1 MLLRIVLIEPQIPG
15 NVGAV
20 ARVMANFVI
29 DDLAL
34 VNGCEITGEGF
45 ARSKSGRPIL
55 EKLQRFQTM
64 QEALADCDIA
74 IGTSGIKPEG
84 DKRWF
89 RAPQDVKKI
98 NELIDSREKPALVFG
113 RENYGLYKDE
123 LALCETTITIPT
135 SQDYPIL
142 NLSHAVGIVLYEI
155 NRKVKVKEPKRR
167 KSVSQDEFERLVERI
182 MEMLENSS
190 YPKRKLARSKTT
202 LRRLISRGNPD
213 EGEYENL
220 MGIFKA
226 IKIGKRDED

>member
-1 MLLRIVLIEPQIPG
+1 LRIVLVEPQHPG

-20 ARVMANFVI
+20 ARAMANFGI
-29 DDLAL
+29 TDLAL
-34 VNGCEITGEGF
+34 VNGCEINDDGY

-55 EKLQRFQTM
+55 ENLKRFDTM
-64 QEALADCDIA
+64 EKALADCDIT

-89 RAPQDVKKI
+89 RAPKDVKEI
-98 NELIDSREKPALVFG
+98 SNLIKERENPALVFG
-113 RENYGLYKDE
+113 RENYGLYREE

-135 SQDYPIL
+135 NPDYPIL
-142 NLSHAVGIVLYEI
+142 NLSHSVGIVLYEI
-155 NRKVKVKEPKRR
+155 KRKEKVKSPKKR
-167 KSVSQDEFERLVERI
+167 KAVSQEEFERLVERI
-182 MEMLENSS
+182 MHMLENSS
-190 YPKRKLARSKTT
+190 YPERRLDRSRTT

-226 IKIGKRDED
+226 IREGKR

>member
-1 MLLRIVLIEPQIPG
+1 MRIVLVEPQHPG

-20 ARVMANFVI
+20 ARAMANFGI
-29 DDLAL
+29 TDLAL
-34 VNGCEITGEGF
+34 VNGCEINDDGY

-55 EKLQRFQTM
+55 ENLKRFDTM
-64 QEALADCDIA
+64 EKALADCDIT

-89 RAPQDVKKI
+89 RAPKDVKEI
-98 NELIDSREKPALVFG
+98 SNLIKERENPALVFG
-113 RENYGLYKDE
+113 RENYGLYREE

-135 SQDYPIL
+135 NPDYPIL
-142 NLSHAVGIVLYEI
+142 NLSHSVGIVLYEI
-155 NRKVKVKEPKRR
+155 KRKEKVKSPKKR
-167 KSVSQDEFERLVERI
+167 KAVSQEEFERLVERI
-182 MEMLENSS
+182 MHMLENSS
-190 YPKRKLARSKTT
+190 YPERRLDRSRTT

-226 IKIGKRDED
+226 IRVGKR

>member
-1 MLLRIVLIEPQIPG
+1 LRIVLVEPQHPG

-20 ARVMANFVI
+20 ARAMANFGI
-29 DDLAL
+29 TDLAL
-34 VNGCEITGEGF
+34 VNGCEINDDGY

-55 EKLQRFQTM
+55 ENLKRFDTM
-64 QEALADCDIA
+64 EKALADCDIA

-89 RAPQDVKKI
+89 RAPNDVKKI
-98 NELIDSREKPALVFG
+98 NQLINKRENPALIFG
-113 RENYGLYKDE
+113 RENYGLYREE
-123 LALCETTITIPT
+123 LALCEVTITIPT
-135 SQDYPIL
+135 NPDYPIL

-155 NRKVKVKEPKRR
+155 KRKEKVKSPKKR
-167 KSVSQDEFERLVERI
+167 KAVSQEEFERLVSRI
-182 MEMLENSS
+182 MNMLENSS
-190 YPKRKLARSKTT
+190 YPERRLDRSRTT

-226 IKIGKRDED
+226 IREGKR

>member
-1 MLLRIVLIEPQIPG
+1 MRIVLVEPLIAG

-20 ARVMANFVI
+20 ARIMANFGI

-34 VNGCEITGEGF
+34 VKGCEITGDGF

-55 EKLQRFQTM
+55 EKLQRFETM
-64 QEALADCDIA
+64 KEALADCDIA
-74 IGTSGIKPEG
+74 IATSGIKPEG

-89 RAPQDVKKI
+89 RAPQNVKKI
-98 NELIDSREKPALVFG
+98 NKLIDSRNKPALVFG

-135 SQDYPIL
+135 NSDYPVL

-155 NRKVKVKEPKRR
+155 NRKIKVKEPKRR
-167 KSVSQDEFERLVERI
+167 KSVSQEEFERLVDRI
-182 MEMLENSS
+182 MEMLDDSS

-226 IKIGKRDED
+226 IKEGKR

>member
-1 MLLRIVLIEPQIPG
+1 MRIVLVEPQHPG

-20 ARVMANFVI
+20 ARAMANFGI
-29 DDLAL
+29 TDLAL
-34 VNGCEITGEGF
+34 VNGCEINDDGY

-55 EKLQRFQTM
+55 ENLKRFDTM
-64 QEALADCDIA
+64 EKALADCDIA

-89 RAPQDVKKI
+89 RAPNDVKKI
-98 NELIDSREKPALVFG
+98 NQLINKRENPALIFG
-113 RENYGLYKDE
+113 RENYGLYREE
-123 LALCETTITIPT
+123 LALCEVTITIPT
-135 SQDYPIL
+135 NPDYPIL

-155 NRKVKVKEPKRR
+155 KRKEKVKSPKKR
-167 KSVSQDEFERLVERI
+167 KAVSQEEFERLVSRI
-182 MEMLENSS
+182 MNMLENSS
-190 YPKRKLARSKTT
+190 YPERRLDRSRTT

-226 IKIGKRDED
+226 IREGKR

>member
-1 MLLRIVLIEPQIPG
+1 MRIVLVEPQHPG

-20 ARVMANFVI
+20 ARAMANFGVT
-29 DDLAL
+29 DLAL
-34 VNGCEITGEGF
+34 VNGCEINDDGY
-45 ARSKSGRPIL
+45 ARSKSGKPIL
-55 EKLQRFQTM
+55 ENLKRFDTM
-64 QEALADCDIA
+64 EKALADCDIA

-89 RAPQDVKKI
+89 RAPRDVKKI
-98 NELIDSREKPALVFG
+98 NELINERENPALVFG
-113 RENYGLYKDE
+113 RENYGLYREE

-135 SQDYPIL
+135 NADYPIL

-155 NRKVKVKEPKRR
+155 KRKEKVKGPKKR
-167 KSVSQDEFERLVERI
+167 KAVSQEDFERLVDRI
-182 MEMLENSS
+182 MEMLEDSS
-190 YPKRKLARSKTT
+190 YPERRLDRSKTT

-226 IKIGKRDED
+226 IKEGKR

>member
-1 MLLRIVLIEPQIPG
+1 MRIVLVEPQHPG

-20 ARVMANFVI
+20 ARVMANFGI
-29 DDLAL
+29 NDLAI
-34 VNGCEITGEGF
+34 VNGCEITDEGY
-45 ARSKSGRPIL
+45 ARSKSGRPVL
-55 EKLQRFQTM
+55 ENLKRFKTM
-64 QEALADCDIA
+64 GEALADCDIA
-74 IGTSGIKPEG
+74 IATSGIKPKG

-89 RAPQDVKKI
+89 RAPTNVKNINKI
-98 NELIDSREKPALVFG
+98 IEDRENPALVFG
-113 RENYGLYKDE
+113 RENYGLYKEE
-123 LALCETTITIPT
+123 LALCETTITVPT

-155 NRKVKVKEPKRR
+155 NREIKIKGPKRR
-167 KSVSQDEFERLVERI
+167 KAVSQEEFERLLERI
-182 MEMLENSS
+182 MNMLVDSS

-226 IKIGKRDED
+226 IKEGKR

>member
-1 MLLRIVLIEPQIPG
+1 VILLKIILVEPQHPG

-20 ARVMANFVI
+20 ARVMANFGI
-29 DDLAL
+29 EDLAL

-55 EKLQRFQTM
+55 EKLQRFETM

-74 IGTSGIKPEG
+74 IATSGIKPEG

-89 RAPQDVKKI
+89 RAPQNVKKI
-98 NELIDSREKPALVFG
+98 NKLIESRNKPALVFG

-135 SQDYPIL
+135 SPDYPVL

-155 NRKVKVKEPKRR
+155 NRKIKVKGPKRR
-167 KSVSQDEFERLVERI
+167 KPVSQEDFERLVDRI

-226 IKIGKRDED
+226 IKVGKR

>member
-1 MLLRIVLIEPQIPG
+1 MRIVLVEPQHPG

-20 ARVMANFVI
+20 ARAMANFGI
-29 DDLAL
+29 TDLAL
-34 VNGCEITGEGF
+34 VNGCEINDDGY

-55 EKLQRFQTM
+55 ENLKRFDTM
-64 QEALADCDIA
+64 EKALADCDIT

-89 RAPQDVKKI
+89 RAPKDVKEI
-98 NELIDSREKPALVFG
+98 SNLIKERENPALVFG
-113 RENYGLYKDE
+113 RENYGLYREE

-135 SQDYPIL
+135 NPDYPIL
-142 NLSHAVGIVLYEI
+142 NLSHSVGIVLYEI
-155 NRKVKVKEPKRR
+155 KRKEKVKSPKKR
-167 KSVSQDEFERLVERI
+167 KAVSQEEFERLVERI
-182 MEMLENSS
+182 MHMLENSS
-190 YPKRKLARSKTT
+190 YPERRLDRSRTT

-226 IKIGKRDED
+226 IREGKR

>member
-1 MLLRIVLIEPQIPG
+1 MRIVLVEPQHPG

-20 ARVMANFVI
+20 ARAMANFGVT
-29 DDLAL
+29 DLAL
-34 VNGCEITGEGF
+34 VNGCEINDDGY
-45 ARSKSGRPIL
+45 ARSKSGKPIL
-55 EKLQRFQTM
+55 ENLKRFDTM
-64 QEALADCDIA
+64 EKALADCDIA

-89 RAPQDVKKI
+89 RAPKDVKKI
-98 NELIDSREKPALVFG
+98 NELINERENPALVFG
-113 RENYGLYKDE
+113 RENYGLYREE

-135 SQDYPIL
+135 NPDYPIL

-155 NRKVKVKEPKRR
+155 KRKEKVKGPKKR
-167 KSVSQDEFERLVERI
+167 KAVSQEEFERLVERI
-182 MEMLENSS
+182 MEMLEDSS
-190 YPKRKLARSKTT
+190 YPERRLGRSKTT

-226 IKIGKRDED
+226 IKEGKR

>member
-1 MLLRIVLIEPQIPG
+1 MRIVLVEPLIAG

-20 ARVMANFVI
+20 ARIMANFGI

-34 VNGCEITGEGF
+34 VKGCEITGDGF

-55 EKLQRFQTM
+55 EKLQRFETM

-74 IGTSGIKPEG
+74 IATSGIKPEG

-89 RAPQDVKKI
+89 RAPQNVKKI
-98 NELIDSREKPALVFG
+98 NKLIDSRNKPALVFG

-135 SQDYPIL
+135 NSDYPVL

-155 NRKVKVKEPKRR
+155 NRKMKVKEPKRR
-167 KSVSQDEFERLVERI
+167 KSVSQEEFERLVDRV
-182 MEMLENSS
+182 MEMLEDSS
-190 YPKRKLARSKTT
+190 YPKRKLARSRTT

-226 IKIGKRDED
+226 IKEGKR

>member
-1 MLLRIVLIEPQIPG
+1 MKVVLIEPQHPG

-20 ARVMANFVI
+20 ARIMANFGI

-55 EKLQRFQTM
+55 EKLQRFETM
-64 QEALADCDIA
+64 QEALADCDIV

-89 RAPQDVKKI
+89 RAPQNVKRI
-98 NELIDSREKPALVFG
+98 NKLIDSRKKPALVFG

-135 SQDYPIL
+135 NPDYPVL

-155 NRKVKVKEPKRR
+155 NRKVKPKRTKRR
-167 KSVSQDEFERLVERI
+167 KSVSQEEFERLVERI
-182 MEMLENSS
+182 MTMLEDSS

-226 IKIGKRDED
+226 IKEGKR

>member
-1 MLLRIVLIEPQIPG
+1 MRIVLIEPQHPG

-20 ARVMANFVI
+20 ARVMANFRI
-29 DDLAL
+29 DNLAL
-34 VNGCEITGEGF
+34 VNGCEINNDGY

-55 EKLQRFQTM
+55 ENLKRFETM
-64 QEALADCDIA
+64 EKALSDCDIA
-74 IGTSGIKPEG
+74 IGTSGIKPKG

-89 RAPQDVKKI
+89 RAPESVKKI
-98 NELIDSREKPALVFG
+98 NEIIEGRENPALVFG

-123 LALCETTITIPT
+123 LALCEATVTIPT
-135 SQDYPIL
+135 NPDFPIL

-155 NRKVKVKEPKRR
+155 RRKEKRKGPKKR
-167 KSVSQDEFERLVERI
+167 KSVSQEEFERLVERI
-182 MEMLENSS
+182 MDMLEYSS

-226 IKIGKRDED
+226 IKEGKKWDM

>member
-1 MLLRIVLIEPQIPG
+1 MRIVLVDPQISG

-20 ARVMANFVI
+20 ARIMANFGI

-55 EKLQRFQTM
+55 EKLQRFETM
-64 QEALADCDIA
+64 QEALAECDIV

-89 RAPQDVKKI
+89 RAPQNVKEI
-98 NELIDSREKPALVFG
+98 NKLIDSRNKPALVFG

-135 SQDYPIL
+135 SPDYPVM

-155 NRKVKVKEPKRR
+155 NREVKVKEPKRR
-167 KSVSQDEFERLVERI
+167 RTVSQEEFERLVDRI
-182 MEMLENSS
+182 MEMLEDSS

-226 IKIGKRDED
+226 IKVGKR

>member
-1 MLLRIVLIEPQIPG
+1 VTRIVLVEPQHPG
-15 NVGAV
+15 NIGAV
-20 ARVMANFVI
+20 ARIMANFGI

-55 EKLQRFQTM
+55 EKLQRFGTM
-64 QEALADCDIA
+64 QEALADCDIV

-89 RAPQDVKKI
+89 RAPQNVKEI
-98 NELIDSREKPALVFG
+98 NKLIDSRNKPALVFG

-123 LALCETTITIPT
+123 LALCETTITIPA
-135 SQDYPIL
+135 SPDYPVL
-142 NLSHAVGIVLYEI
+142 NLSHAVGIVLYEM
-155 NRKVKVKEPKRR
+155 NREVKVKEPKRR
-167 KSVSQDEFERLVERI
+167 KTVSQEDFERLVDRI
-182 MEMLENSS
+182 MEMLEDSS

-226 IKIGKRDED
+226 IKVGKR